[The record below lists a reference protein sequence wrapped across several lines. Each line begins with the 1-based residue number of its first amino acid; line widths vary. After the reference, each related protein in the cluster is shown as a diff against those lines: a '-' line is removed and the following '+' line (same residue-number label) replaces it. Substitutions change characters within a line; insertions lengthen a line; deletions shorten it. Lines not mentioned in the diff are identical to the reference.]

1 MKGFH
6 RLYRRCFCMDFSKIN
21 KKLLAICIALPLL
34 VGGLSA
40 LLTRDSMM
48 LFQTVQKPPLSP
60 PGWLFPVVW
69 TILYILMGIASYL
82 ILTGEGTTEEKS
94 KAISVYLYQLV
105 VNFLWSTWFFNLQ
118 WYAFAFF
125 WLVLL
130 WILILVSLVRFYRIS
145 KPAGYL
151 LVPYLLWV
159 TFAGYLNLGIAL
171 SN

>member
-1 MKGFH
+1 MN
-6 RLYRRCFCMDFSKIN
+6 LVKID

-40 LLTRDSMM
+40 FLTAESMM
-48 LFQTVQKPPLSP
+48 VFASVRKPPLSP

-69 TILYILMGIASYL
+69 TILYTLMGIASYL
-82 ILTGEGTTEEKS
+82 VLTGEAPKKEVE
-94 KAISVYLYQLV
+94 KAINVYLYQLL

-118 WYAFAFF
+118 WYVFAFF

-130 WILILVSLVRFYRIS
+130 WLMILVTLVRFYRIS

-151 LVPYLLWV
+151 MVPYLLWV

-171 SN
+171 LN

>member
-1 MKGFH
+1 MG
-6 RLYRRCFCMDFSKIN
+6 LSKLD

-34 VGGLSA
+34 VGGVSA
-40 LLTRDSMM
+40 LLTRESMM
-48 LFQTVQKPPLSP
+48 LFASVRKPPLSP

-69 TILYILMGIASYL
+69 TILYTLMGIASYL
-82 ILTGEGTTEEKS
+82 VLTSEAPKEEVGR
-94 KAISVYLYQLV
+94 AINVYLYQLL

-118 WYAFAFF
+118 WYFFAFF

-130 WILILVSLVRFYRIS
+130 WVMILVTTVRFYRIS

-151 LVPYLLWV
+151 MVPYLLWV

-171 SN
+171 LN

>member
-1 MKGFH
+1 MG
-6 RLYRRCFCMDFSKIN
+6 LSKLD

-34 VGGLSA
+34 VGGVSA
-40 LLTRDSMM
+40 LLTRESMM
-48 LFQTVQKPPLSP
+48 LFESVQKPPLSP

-69 TILYILMGIASYL
+69 TILYTLMGIASYL
-82 ILTGEGTTEEKS
+82 VLTSEAPKEEVGR
-94 KAISVYLYQLV
+94 AINVYLYQLL

-118 WYAFAFF
+118 WYFFAFF

-130 WILILVSLVRFYRIS
+130 WGMILITLVRFYRIS

-151 LVPYLLWV
+151 MVPYLLWV

-171 SN
+171 IH

>member
-1 MKGFH
+1 MG
-6 RLYRRCFCMDFSKIN
+6 LSKLD

-34 VGGLSA
+34 VGGVSA
-40 LLTRDSMM
+40 LLTRESMM
-48 LFQTVQKPPLSP
+48 LFESVQKPPLSP

-69 TILYILMGIASYL
+69 TILYTLMGIASYL
-82 ILTGEGTTEEKS
+82 VLTSEAPKEEVGR
-94 KAISVYLYQLV
+94 AINVYLYQLL

-118 WYAFAFF
+118 WYFFAFF

-130 WILILVSLVRFYRIS
+130 WVMILVTTVRFYKIS

-151 LVPYLLWV
+151 MVPYLLWV

-171 SN
+171 LN